1 MQNYIENICL
11 HFFCFK
17 QEKPFFDKSS
27 QKKSKWFKWKFGT
40 KNNLNMQNSMT
51 MFTFLGFLLEIP
63 FRVNLVKK
71 KLSVRAKIF
80 D

>member
-17 QEKPFFDKSS
+17 LEKPFFDKSS
-27 QKKSKWFKWKFGT
+27 QKKLKLFKWKFGP